1 MNRLLAVFI
10 CVAVLAA
17 PKARSL
23 DLPGLPVRLN
33 FQLGFNITVL
43 PGPNDTSGQLG
54 LGVTAGKPIS
64 DKVHLLTLTGT
75 ITNYSGVP
83 RENIDIHFAVTSYV
97 GIGTSNARATVE
109 PSTIPP
115 GGTATY
121 TAYIPLDSEKPRYAM
136 YTITAQTPMVV
147 AAEPVPDHADAPA
160 PVEYVEAEEAPAPE
174 E

>member
-1 MNRLLAVFI
+1 MNRLLAALI
-10 CVAVLAA
+10 CVAILVA
-17 PKARSL
+17 PKACGL
-23 DLPGLPVRLN
+23 DLPGLPIRLN

-43 PGPNDTSGQLG
+43 PGPNDTSHQLG
-54 LGVTAGKPIS
+54 LGVTAAKPIS

-83 RENIDIHFAVTSYV
+83 RENIDMHFAVTSYV
-97 GIGTSNARATVE
+97 GTGTSNARATVE

-121 TAYIPLDSEKPRYAM
+121 TAYIPLDSEKPQYAM

-147 AAEPVPDHADAPA
+147 VAEPVPAPA
-160 PVEYVEAEEAPAPE
+160 AVPEPAEYVEVENAPDPGE
-174 E
+174 